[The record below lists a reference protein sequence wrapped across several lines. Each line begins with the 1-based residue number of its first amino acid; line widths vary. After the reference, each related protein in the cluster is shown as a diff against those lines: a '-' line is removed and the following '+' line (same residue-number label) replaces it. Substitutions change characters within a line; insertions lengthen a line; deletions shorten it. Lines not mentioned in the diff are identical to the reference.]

1 MGKTIGI
8 DLGTTY
14 SCVAHIDEFGKS
26 VVVKNAEGANTTPS
40 VVYFESLENIIV
52 GEEAKNMLA
61 VEPDTTIAFVKR
73 SMGDDDDEGNP
84 VRFHIFGQDISPEE
98 ISSKILKKLVK
109 DATEEL
115 RGSGVIGSDEEI
127 KDVVITCPAYF
138 GMREKAA
145 TKTAGELAGLNVVDI
160 INEPTAAAINY
171 GMLKNQENKNIMV
184 YDLGGGTFDVTIIQ
198 VNGQDINVV
207 FSDGDRSLGGK
218 DWDMKIE
225 EFLTSEFEKATGVDF
240 FDDEAAANEIVLKS
254 EAAKKALSSKTT
266 TRVALRSSGKSHTVE
281 FTREKFNEI
290 TSTLLEAT
298 LIKTDECL
306 KVAENGPYHITLD
319 KIDEILLVGGSSKM
333 PQIKEALDKRYGKD
347 TKLFDPDE
355 AVAKGAAMY
364 AEMKTGYNLI
374 VEEIANH
381 QGRSIKEIIEELEKG
396 KTKLEDL
403 AKKLNV
409 DIPAATGSDVGVLT
423 NITIRDAISR
433 TYGQA
438 LIDSSTDKLFISNM
452 IMKGDKLPTEI
463 QQKSYTHSEGQ
474 TGCKIS
480 IYESESSFRE
490 MDINEGKLLGE
501 AILDFKKPLPKETE
515 IITTLKMENSG
526 LLYMVATEA
535 STNARVEKEFTPSG
549 GLSADEMLAAGHRA
563 KNDTVN

>member
-52 GEEAKNMLA
+52 GEEAKNMLVA
-61 VEPDTTIAFVKR
+61 EPDTTIAFVKR
-73 SMGDDDDEGNP
+73 SMGVDYEENKP
-84 VRFHIFGQDISPEE
+84 VRFNIHGQEISPEE

-184 YDLGGGTFDVTIIQ
+184 YDLGGGTFDITIIQ

-218 DWDMKIE
+218 DWDAKIE
-225 EFLTSEFEKATGVDF
+225 EYLASEFEKATGQDY
-240 FDDEAAANEIVLKS
+240 FDDEEAANEIILKS
-254 EAAKKALSSKTT
+254 EIAKKALSSKTT
-266 TRVALRSSGKSHTVE
+266 TRVALRSGGKSHTVE

-306 KVAENGPYHITLD
+306 KAAENGQFKITLD

-364 AEMKTGYNLI
+364 AEMKSSYNLI
-374 VEEIANH
+374 VEEIAKH
-381 QGRSIKEIIEELEKG
+381 QGRSIEDIIKELEKG
-396 KTKLEDL
+396 KTNIETLVEKS
-403 AKKLNV
+403 K
-409 DIPAATGSDVGVLT
+409 ISTPAATGSNLGPLT
-423 NITIRDAISR
+423 NITIRDSISR

-438 LIDSSTDKLFISNM
+438 LLDVSAGKTYIGNM

-463 QQKSYTHSEGQ
+463 QQKSYTVNEGQ

-480 IYESESSFRE
+480 IYESESPFQD

-501 AILDFKKPLPKETE
+501 AILDFKKPLPKDTE

-535 STNARVEKEFTPSG
+535 STNARVEKQFTPSG
-549 GLSADEMLAAGHRA
+549 GLSESEMLAAGNRA
-563 KNDTVN
+563 KKDNVN